1 MARSYIDFQDQDT
14 IENLHVTHQIS
25 QGIKKRKLH
34 VFVDFFFKFSAYMKQ
49 TSASKLFRNSIN

>member
-34 VFVDFFFKFSAYMKQ
+34 VFVDFF
-49 TSASKLFRNSIN
+49 L